1 MQRITEAAERAKCE
15 LSETEQTTISLPF
28 LAYGS
33 DGKPRDLETTLTR
46 KVFERLVKDLVERL
60 KAPTQLALEDAGLWR
75 SFPMAGGSV
84 DELVLVGGS
93 TRMACARAVA
103 KKLCSGK
110 EPVAGVNPDEAVALG
125 AAVQG
130 AILSKEITGI
140 VLTDVNSL
148 SIGIE
153 KTVVGDN
160 RNEILIPRNSKLPA
174 RGFKVYSTS
183 APNQRRI
190 LVNVLQGERV
200 FAKDSKLLGQLYLE
214 GIPPAPKG
222 VPKIAVTLSI
232 DRDQLV
238 TVEALEETT
247 GRRRAATLTTAGTLT
262 KAEVRATR
270 ARAARELPASRAS

>member
-15 LSETEQTTISLPF
+15 LSEAEQTTISLPF

-75 SFPMAGGSV
+75 SFPAGGSV

-110 EPVAGVNPDEAVALG
+110 KPVAGVNPDEAVALG